1 MQRPDDTTRPTARAW
16 VVGGP
21 ALARPSRGAVLQWGV
36 LALAV
41 VLVLP
46 GLFRL
51 AGSTMEEGFMLVFPE
66 RLRAGDVPN
75 VDFLHLYGP
84 GSLHVLVGWFEL
96 LGTSLT
102 SQRIF
107 GLLQLLAGGAAVVVI
122 TRPTGRVLATMAGLC
137 FLVLMITPTGLAAL
151 AWPGALALGLWSIAV
166 GLRSRAAIGRARLRL
181 QLVAGLLAGLALSF
195 RPDMIVALL
204 LGWVVLFVLRVTVV
218 PVVVGALVGLLP
230 MWVHL
235 VMAGIGPSWQGMFL
249 DPVVELRPGRSL
261 PVPPSWT
268 FVDGALQ
275 ALSEDPI
282 YAPWWGLPAPS
293 ASQQLFLWFWFVV
306 AANIAVPVV
315 LLVAWRRRTEIRHL
329 LEPLLAAALFGL
341 GLTGQAM
348 QRPDS
353 THLAWGSAVTFA
365 ILAPTIGVVLGRG
378 AWRRVVIPFAAVSLV
393 LLIVAPFFTLRPYL
407 LTTRISLGNK
417 DGGYEVVR
425 DDRRFI
431 APNTATQLASQAAVD
446 DLERLSTPGER
457 LLVGPAD
464 LSRAVYNDVVFYHL
478 FPELD
483 PATYFIEMDPGLAD
497 APSSGLSADVASA
510 DWLILTNFWTGW
522 FEPNASST
530 FGDPGPNKVV
540 AERFCLVGNYD
551 DALVMLYRRCATGD
565 GIDPATIGIGPDRR
579 ADFERQRDRRYGGGP
594 PGAS

>member
-1 MQRPDDTTRPTARAW
+1 MQRPDDLPRASPAPW
-16 VVGGP
+16 VAGGP
-21 ALARPSRGAVLQWGV
+21 ALCRPTRNAVLQWGV
-36 LALAV
+36 LAVAV

-46 GLFRL
+46 GLFRS

-84 GSLHVLVGWFEL
+84 GALHVLMGWFEV

-102 SQRIF
+102 SQRVF
-107 GLLQLLAGGAAVVVI
+107 GLLQLLAGAAAMVVI
-122 TRPTGRVLATMAGLC
+122 TRPTGRALATIAGLC
-137 FLVLMITPTGLAAL
+137 FLVLMITPTGLSAL
-151 AWPGALALGLWSIAV
+151 AWPGALALGLWSVAV
-166 GLRSRAAIGRARLRL
+166 GLRSRTITGRAQLRL
-181 QLVAGLLAGLALSF
+181 QVVAGLLAGLALSF

-204 LGWVVLFVLRVTVV
+204 LGWIVLFVLRVTVV
-218 PVVVGALVGLLP
+218 PVIVGALVGLLP

-306 AANIAVPVV
+306 ITNIAVPVV
-315 LLVAWRRRTEIRHL
+315 LVLAWRRRADIRHL

-365 ILAPTIGVVLGRG
+365 ILAPTIGVLLGQG
-378 AWRRVVIPFAAVSLV
+378 VWRRVVVPFATVSLV

-431 APNTATQLASQAAVD
+431 APNTATQAASQAAVD
-446 DLERLSTPGER
+446 DLDRLSTPGER

-464 LSRAVYNDVVFYHL
+464 LSRTVYNDVVFYHL

-497 APSSGLSADVASA
+497 APDSGLADDVASA

-522 FEPNASST
+522 FEPNASSD
-530 FGDPGPNKVV
+530 FGSTEPNEVV
-540 AERFCLVGNYD
+540 ADRFCLVGNYD
-551 DALVMLYRRCATGD
+551 NALVLLYQRCATGD

-579 ADFERQRDRRYGGGP
+579 EDFERQRERREGS
-594 PGAS
+594 ASSAER